1 MKETK
6 NQLLTSWFMVLMMLL
21 NLFVPGA
28 VYAADINTSILT
40 SITKT
45 ITQNNVT
52 ILSGGAIDSTKPI
65 RVDISFGVPVLGD
78 EGATIET
85 AVTKGAVVVF
95 EISDAFTL
103 TSSSDIELKM
113 GTIKVG
119 TATFSTTSPGGMV
132 IATVVFDGDDDVFS
146 NPEISGVTAQ
156 FWADLDYNGSGD
168 AGSTGDHIVKI
179 LEKEY
184 TVNVPALPINYGVTK
199 KRYG

>member
-1 MKETK
+1 MKKTK

-132 IATVVFDGDDDVFS
+132 VATVVFDCVDADSGNYARVNITDTNSIRIFS
-146 NPEISGVTAQ
+146 KVDTAITIRTIEIHK
-156 FWADLDYNGSGD
+156 Y
-168 AGSTGDHIVKI
+168 
-179 LEKEY
+179 
-184 TVNVPALPINYGVTK
+184 
-199 KRYG
+199 